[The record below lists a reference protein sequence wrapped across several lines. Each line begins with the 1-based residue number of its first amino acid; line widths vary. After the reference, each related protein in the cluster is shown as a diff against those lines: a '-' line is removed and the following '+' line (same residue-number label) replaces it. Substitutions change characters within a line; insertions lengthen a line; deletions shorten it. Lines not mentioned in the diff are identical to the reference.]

1 MRNSG
6 GILSKIVIVGTP
18 ILATLAIAPGLTY
31 DPINLPKAL
40 VVITGASFL
49 LTSLIVNFSKLFQ
62 INKLLPFFAIIFIC
76 PLLFSLVVNDAP
88 TSQQLWGV
96 WGRST
101 GVLTYLAFTI
111 FLLAS
116 AIEGEKKDQISLRRG
131 FERLSYFISI
141 YTLAQAGEIDP
152 INWSQK
158 LMVATLGN
166 INFMSSFLGLATI
179 SMLSRIIIEK
189 LSVTSKLFF
198 GLFAALNLF
207 LIWISGS
214 IQGIAVVAAG
224 LSILI
229 MLKARK
235 ERGLWASI
243 AWISSVTPF
252 GILILLGTAG
262 VGPLNALKQETVIFR
277 IDYWLAGV
285 RMAKEN
291 WLNGVGVDSYGDF
304 YEQYRDLAA
313 VERTG
318 PQRVTNTAH
327 NIFLDVSSGAG
338 IFAGV
343 AFVAIFLIVLGSV
356 VQMTRSAKFTDTDAA
371 FAGMFF
377 GFLVFAMISINQIGV
392 GIWGFVFMGSLIGSS
407 ARQKI
412 GVKRSEIEN
421 SQARTSSSNA
431 SKVPDS
437 RTNTSFILSM
447 ILGMTV
453 FIVGLQPVITD
464 AKMLRA
470 VQNSDFQAMKES
482 VSRST
487 ATAFHKSKFQTLLV
501 QGGRESEALNFARG
515 DVARYPRS
523 ETSLRIVAFSETALK
538 SERVRAAEL
547 LKARDPF
554 NYELQR
560 ILDEM
565 LETLQK

>member
-1 MRNSG
+1 MKSSSYRVATTTL
-6 GILSKIVIVGTP
+6 IATP
-18 ILATLAIAPGLTY
+18 ILATLAISPGVTY

-40 VVITGASFL
+40 ILITGASTL
-49 LTSLIVNFSKLFQ
+49 LVF
-62 INKLLPFFAIIFIC
+62 
-76 PLLFSLVVNDAP
+76 LVVNIKVLFKIQKGVVISSLALLSSLLVSLFANKVP
-88 TSQQLWGV
+88 MSQQLFGV

-101 GVLTYLAFTI
+101 GFLTYVAFI
-111 FLLAS
+111 ILLLS
-116 AIEGEKKDQISLRRG
+116 AGIVAYQKEAIPLRNSFEK
-131 FERLSYFISI
+131 LSYFISI

-198 GLFAALNLF
+198 GFFAALNLF

-229 MLKARK
+229 MLKTRK
-235 ERGLWASI
+235 ERGLWAPI

-285 RMAKEN
+285 RMTKEN

-318 PQRVTNTAH
+318 PQRITNTAH

-338 IFAGV
+338 IFAGL
-343 AFVAIFLIVLGSV
+343 AFVAIFLITLGSV

-371 FAGMFF
+371 FAGIFF

-421 SQARTSSSNA
+421 AQARTSSSKT
-431 SKVPDS
+431 SKVPDA
-437 RTNTSFILSM
+437 RTKTSLLLSI
-447 ILGMTV
+447 ILGTTL
-453 FIVGLQPVITD
+453 FIVVLQPIITD

-487 ATAFHKSKFQTLLV
+487 ATSFHKSKFQTLLV
-501 QGGRESEALNFARG
+501 QGGRESEALNFARE
-515 DVARYPRS
+515 DVAQYPRS
-523 ETSLRIVAFSETALK
+523 ETSLRIMAFSETALK

-554 NYELQR
+554 NYELRR

-565 LETLQK
+565 LETLQ

>member
-1 MRNSG
+1 MRNSVE
-6 GILSKIVIVGTP
+6 ILSKIVIVGTP

-40 VVITGASFL
+40 VVITGASL
-49 LTSLIVNFSKLFQ
+49 LVTSLIVNFPKLFK
-62 INKLLPFFAIIFIC
+62 INKLLTFFAIIFLC
-76 PLLFSLVVNDAP
+76 SLLFSLVFNEASI
-88 TSQQLWGV
+88 SQQLWGV

-101 GVLTYLAFTI
+101 GVLTYLAFVI

-141 YTLAQAGEIDP
+141 YTLAQAGDIDP

-189 LSVTSKLFF
+189 LSVTSKSFY

-235 ERGLWASI
+235 EWGLKASI
-243 AWISSVTPF
+243 AWLSSVTPF

-277 IDYWLAGV
+277 MDYWLAGV
-285 RMAKEN
+285 RMTKEN
-291 WLNGVGVDSYGDF
+291 WLNGVGVDSYGDY

-318 PQRVTNTAH
+318 PQRITIQH
-327 NIFLDVSSGAG
+327 IIF
-338 IFAGV
+338 
-343 AFVAIFLIVLGSV
+343 FLMCHRGQAYLQEWHLLQS
-356 VQMTRSAKFTDTDAA
+356 F
-371 FAGMFF
+371 
-377 GFLVFAMISINQIGV
+377 
-392 GIWGFVFMGSLIGSS
+392 SL
-407 ARQKI
+407 
-412 GVKRSEIEN
+412 
-421 SQARTSSSNA
+421 
-431 SKVPDS
+431 P
-437 RTNTSFILSM
+437 
-447 ILGMTV
+447 
-453 FIVGLQPVITD
+453 
-464 AKMLRA
+464 
-470 VQNSDFQAMKES
+470 
-482 VSRST
+482 
-487 ATAFHKSKFQTLLV
+487 
-501 QGGRESEALNFARG
+501 
-515 DVARYPRS
+515 
-523 ETSLRIVAFSETALK
+523 
-538 SERVRAAEL
+538 
-547 LKARDPF
+547 
-554 NYELQR
+554 
-560 ILDEM
+560 
-565 LETLQK
+565 

>member
-1 MRNSG
+1 MRNSVE
-6 GILSKIVIVGTP
+6 ILSKIVIVGTP

-40 VVITGASFL
+40 VVITGASL
-49 LTSLIVNFSKLFQ
+49 LVTSLIVNFPKLYK
-62 INKLLPFFAIIFIC
+62 INKLVIFFAIIFLC
-76 PLLFSLVVNDAP
+76 SLLFSLVFNEAP
-88 TSQQLWGV
+88 ISQQLWGV

-101 GVLTYLAFTI
+101 GVLTYLAFVI

-141 YTLAQAGEIDP
+141 YTLAQAGDIDP

-189 LSVTSKLFF
+189 LSVTSKSFY
-198 GLFAALNLF
+198 GLFVVLNLF

-214 IQGIAVVAAG
+214 IQGVAVVAAG
-224 LSILI
+224 SSILI

-235 ERGLWASI
+235 ERGLRASI

-262 VGPLNALKQETVIFR
+262 VGPLNALKQETVNFR
-277 IDYWLAGV
+277 MDYWLAGV
-285 RMAKEN
+285 RMTKEN
-291 WLNGVGVDSYGDF
+291 WLNGVGVDSYGDY

-318 PQRVTNTAH
+318 PQRITNTAH

-343 AFVAIFLIVLGSV
+343 AFVAIFLLALNSV

-407 ARQKI
+407 VRQKV
-412 GVKRSEIEN
+412 GGKQSEIGN
-421 SQARTSSSNA
+421 IQARTSNSKA
-431 SKVPDS
+431 SRVADT
-437 RTNTSFILSM
+437 RTNTSLILSIIM
-447 ILGMTV
+447 GTTV
-453 FIVGLQPVITD
+453 FIVGLQPIITD

-487 ATAFHKSKFQTLLV
+487 ATSFHKSKFQTLLV
-501 QGGRESEALNFARG
+501 QGGRESEALSFAREE
-515 DVARYPRS
+515 VAQYPRS

-538 SERVRAAEL
+538 SERVRAAAL
-547 LKARDPF
+547 LRARDPF
-554 NYELQR
+554 NYVLQR

-565 LETLQK
+565 LETL

>member
-1 MRNSG
+1 MRNSVEF
-6 GILSKIVIVGTP
+6 LSKIVIVGTP
-18 ILATLAIAPGLTY
+18 ILAALAIAPGLTY

-40 VVITGASFL
+40 VVITGASL
-49 LTSLIVNFSKLFQ
+49 LVTSLIVNFPKLFQ
-62 INKLLPFFAIIFIC
+62 INRLFPVFAIIFIC
-76 PLLFSLVVNDAP
+76 SLLFSLVFNVAP
-88 TSQQLWGV
+88 ISQQLWGV

-101 GVLTYLAFTI
+101 GVLTYLAFVI

-116 AIEGEKKDQISLRRG
+116 AIEGAKKEQISLRRG

-141 YTLAQAGEIDP
+141 YTLAQAGDIDP

-189 LSVTSKLFF
+189 LSVTSKSFY

-235 ERGLWASI
+235 ERGLRASI

-262 VGPLNALKQETVIFR
+262 VGPLNSLEQETVIFR
-277 IDYWLAGV
+277 MDYWLAGV
-285 RMAKEN
+285 RMTKEN
-291 WLNGVGVDSYGDF
+291 WLNGVGVDSYGDY

-318 PQRVTNTAH
+318 PQRITNTAH

-343 AFVAIFLIVLGSV
+343 AFVAIFLLALNSV

-392 GIWGFVFMGSLIGSS
+392 GIWGFVFMGSLIGSW

-412 GVKRSEIEN
+412 GVKQSEIGN
-421 SQARTSSSNA
+421 TQARTSN
-431 SKVPDS
+431 SKTS
-437 RTNTSFILSM
+437 RVADTRTKTSLILS
-447 ILGMTV
+447 IIIGTTV
-453 FIVGLQPVITD
+453 FIVGLQPIITD

-470 VQNSDFQAMKES
+470 VQNNDFQAMNES

-487 ATAFHKSKFQTLLV
+487 ATSFHKSKFQTLLV
-501 QGGRESEALNFARG
+501 QVGRESEALSFARVE
-515 DVARYPRS
+515 VAQYPRS

-538 SERVRAAEL
+538 SERVRAAAL

-554 NYELQR
+554 NYELRR

-565 LETLQK
+565 LETLP

>member
-1 MRNSG
+1 M
-6 GILSKIVIVGTP
+6 KISSYRVATTTLIATP
-18 ILATLAIAPGLTY
+18 ILATLAISPGVTY

-40 VVITGASFL
+40 ILITGASTL
-49 LTSLIVNFSKLFQ
+49 LVF
-62 INKLLPFFAIIFIC
+62 
-76 PLLFSLVVNDAP
+76 LVVNIKVLFKIQKGVVISSLALLSSLLVSLFANKVP
-88 TSQQLWGV
+88 MSQQLFGV

-101 GVLTYLAFTI
+101 GFLTYGAFI
-111 FLLAS
+111 ILLLS
-116 AIEGEKKDQISLRRG
+116 AGIVAYQKEAIPLRNSFEK
-131 FERLSYFISI
+131 LSYFISI

-198 GLFAALNLF
+198 GFFSALNLF

-285 RMAKEN
+285 RMTKEN

-318 PQRVTNTAH
+318 PQRITNTAH

-392 GIWGFVFMGSLIGSS
+392 GIWGFVFMGSLVGSS

-453 FIVGLQPVITD
+453 FIVGIQPVITD

-487 ATAFHKSKFQTLLV
+487 ATSFHKSKFQTLLV
-501 QGGRESEALNFARG
+501 QGGRESEALNFARE
-515 DVARYPRS
+515 DVAQYPRS

-565 LETLQK
+565 LETLQ

>member
-1 MRNSG
+1 MRNSVE
-6 GILSKIVIVGTP
+6 ILSKIVIVGTP

-40 VVITGASFL
+40 VVITGASL
-49 LTSLIVNFSKLFQ
+49 LVTSLIVNFPKLYE
-62 INKLLPFFAIIFIC
+62 INKLVTFFAIIFLC
-76 PLLFSLVVNDAP
+76 SLLFSLVFNEAP
-88 TSQQLWGV
+88 IAQQLWGV

-101 GVLTYLAFTI
+101 GVLTYLAFVI

-141 YTLAQAGEIDP
+141 YTLAQAGDIDP

-189 LSVTSKLFF
+189 LSVTSKSFY
-198 GLFAALNLF
+198 GLFVVLNLF

-214 IQGIAVVAAG
+214 IQGVAVVAAG

-235 ERGLWASI
+235 ERGLRASI

-277 IDYWLAGV
+277 MDYWLAGV
-285 RMAKEN
+285 RMTKEN
-291 WLNGVGVDSYGDF
+291 WLNGVGVDSYGDY

-318 PQRVTNTAH
+318 PQRITNTAH

-343 AFVAIFLIVLGSV
+343 AFVAIFLLALNSV

-407 ARQKI
+407 VRQKV
-412 GVKRSEIEN
+412 GVKQSEIGN
-421 SQARTSSSNA
+421 IQARTSNSKA
-431 SKVPDS
+431 SRVADT
-437 RTNTSFILSM
+437 RTNTSLILSIIM
-447 ILGMTV
+447 GTTV
-453 FIVGLQPVITD
+453 FIVGLQPIITD

-487 ATAFHKSKFQTLLV
+487 ATSFHKSKFQTLLV
-501 QGGRESEALNFARG
+501 QGGRESEALSFAREE
-515 DVARYPRS
+515 VAQYPRS

-538 SERVRAAEL
+538 SERVRAVAL

-554 NYELQR
+554 NYELRR

-565 LETLQK
+565 LETL

>member
-1 MRNSG
+1 MRNSFE
-6 GILSKIVIVGTP
+6 ILSKIVILGTP

-40 VVITGASFL
+40 VVITGASLL
-49 LTSLIVNFSKLFQ
+49 LTSLIVNFPKLFQ
-62 INKLLPFFAIIFIC
+62 FNKLLPVFAIIFMC
-76 PLLFSLVVNDAP
+76 SLLFSLVFNEAP
-88 TSQQLWGV
+88 ISQQLWGV

-101 GVLTYLAFTI
+101 GILTYLAFVI

-116 AIEGEKKDQISLRRG
+116 AIEGERKDQISLRRG

-141 YTLAQAGEIDP
+141 YTLAQAGDIDP

-189 LSVTSKLFF
+189 IPVTSKSFY
-198 GLFAALNLF
+198 GLFVVLNLF

-235 ERGLWASI
+235 ERGLRASI

-277 IDYWLAGV
+277 MDYWLAGV
-285 RMAKEN
+285 RMTKEN
-291 WLNGVGVDSYGDF
+291 WLNGVGVDSYGDY

-318 PQRVTNTAH
+318 PQRITNTAH

-338 IFAGV
+338 IIAGV
-343 AFVAIFLIVLGSV
+343 AFVAMFLLALNSV
-356 VQMTRSAKFTDTDAA
+356 VQMTRSEKFTDTDAA

-407 ARQKI
+407 SRQKI
-412 GVKRSEIEN
+412 GVKQSEVG
-421 SQARTSSSNA
+421 STQTRTSKSPRVA
-431 SKVPDS
+431 DT
-437 RTNTSFILSM
+437 RTNTSLILSIIM
-447 ILGMTV
+447 GATV
-453 FIVGLQPVITD
+453 FVIALQPIITD

-487 ATAFHKSKFQTLLV
+487 ATSFHKSKFQTLLV
-501 QGGRESEALNFARG
+501 QGGRESEALNFAREE
-515 DVARYPRS
+515 VAQYPRS

-538 SERVRAAEL
+538 SERVRAAAL

-565 LETLQK
+565 LETLQ

>member
-1 MRNSG
+1 VRNSG
-6 GILSKIVIVGTP
+6 VIFSKIMIVGTP

-235 ERGLWASI
+235 ERGLWAPI

-285 RMAKEN
+285 RMTKEN

-318 PQRVTNTAH
+318 PQRITNTAH

-392 GIWGFVFMGSLIGSS
+392 GIWGFVFMGSLVGSS

-437 RTNTSFILSM
+437 RTNASFILSM

-501 QGGRESEALNFARG
+501 QGGRESEALNFARE
-515 DVARYPRS
+515 DVAQYPRS

-565 LETLQK
+565 LETLP

>member
-1 MRNSG
+1 
-6 GILSKIVIVGTP
+6 
-18 ILATLAIAPGLTY
+18 
-31 DPINLPKAL
+31 
-40 VVITGASFL
+40 
-49 LTSLIVNFSKLFQ
+49 
-62 INKLLPFFAIIFIC
+62 
-76 PLLFSLVVNDAP
+76 
-88 TSQQLWGV
+88 
-96 WGRST
+96 
-101 GVLTYLAFTI
+101 
-111 FLLAS
+111 LAS

-262 VGPLNALKQETVIFR
+262 VGPLNTLKQETVIFR

-285 RMAKEN
+285 RMTKEN

-412 GVKRSEIEN
+412 GVKLREIEN

-431 SKVPDS
+431 SKVPNS
-437 RTNTSFILSM
+437 RTSTFFVLSM

-464 AKMLRA
+464 VKMLRA

-501 QGGRESEALNFARG
+501 QGGRESEALNFARE
-515 DVARYPRS
+515 DVAQYPRS

-565 LETLQK
+565 LETLQ

>member
-1 MRNSG
+1 MRNSVE
-6 GILSKIVIVGTP
+6 ILSKIVIVGTP

-40 VVITGASFL
+40 VVITGASL
-49 LTSLIVNFSKLFQ
+49 LVTSLIVNFPKLYE
-62 INKLLPFFAIIFIC
+62 INKLVTFFAIIFLC
-76 PLLFSLVVNDAP
+76 SLLFSLVFNEAP
-88 TSQQLWGV
+88 IAQQLWGV

-101 GVLTYLAFTI
+101 GVLTYLAFVI

-141 YTLAQAGEIDP
+141 YTLAQAGDIDP

-189 LSVTSKLFF
+189 LSVTSKSFY
-198 GLFAALNLF
+198 GLFVVLNLF

-214 IQGIAVVAAG
+214 IQGVAVVAAG

-235 ERGLWASI
+235 ERGLRASI

-277 IDYWLAGV
+277 MDYWLAGV
-285 RMAKEN
+285 RMTKEN
-291 WLNGVGVDSYGDF
+291 WLNGVGVDSYGDY

-318 PQRVTNTAH
+318 PQRITNTAH

-343 AFVAIFLIVLGSV
+343 AFFAIFLLALNSV

-407 ARQKI
+407 VRQKV
-412 GVKRSEIEN
+412 GVKQSEIGN
-421 SQARTSSSNA
+421 IQARTSNSKA
-431 SKVPDS
+431 SRVADT
-437 RTNTSFILSM
+437 RTNTSLILSIIM
-447 ILGMTV
+447 GTTV
-453 FIVGLQPVITD
+453 FIVGLQPIITD

-487 ATAFHKSKFQTLLV
+487 ATSFHKSKFQTLLV
-501 QGGRESEALNFARG
+501 QGGRESEALSFAREE
-515 DVARYPRS
+515 VAQYPRS

-538 SERVRAAEL
+538 SERVRAAAL

-565 LETLQK
+565 LETL

>member
-1 MRNSG
+1 MRNSYE
-6 GILSKIVIVGTP
+6 ILSKVVIVGTP

-40 VVITGASFL
+40 VVITGASLL
-49 LTSLIVNFSKLFQ
+49 LTSLIVNFPKFFQ
-62 INKLLPFFAIIFIC
+62 VNKLLLFFAIIFIC
-76 PLLFSLVVNDAP
+76 SLLFSLVFNEAP
-88 TSQQLWGV
+88 ISQQLWGV

-101 GVLTYLAFTI
+101 GVLTYAAFVI

-141 YTLAQAGEIDP
+141 YTLAQAGDIDP

-189 LSVTSKLFF
+189 LSVISKAFY

-235 ERGLWASI
+235 ERGLRASI

-262 VGPLNALKQETVIFR
+262 VGPLNSLKQETVIFR
-277 IDYWLAGV
+277 MDYWLAGI
-285 RMAKEN
+285 RMTKEN
-291 WLNGVGVDSYGDF
+291 WLNGVGVDSYGDY

-318 PQRVTNTAH
+318 PQRITNTAH

-343 AFVAIFLIVLGSV
+343 AFVAIFLLALSSV

-407 ARQKI
+407 FRQKI
-412 GVKRSEIEN
+412 GVKQSEIGN
-421 SQARTSSSNA
+421 TQARTSN
-431 SKVPDS
+431 SKAYRVADT
-437 RTNTSFILSM
+437 RTNTSLILSI
-447 ILGMTV
+447 ILGTTV
-453 FIVGLQPVITD
+453 FIVGLQPIITD

-470 VQNSDFQAMKES
+470 VQNSDFQSMKES

-487 ATAFHKSKFQTLLV
+487 ATSFHKSKFQTLLV
-501 QGGRESEALNFARG
+501 QSGRESEALSFAREE
-515 DVARYPRS
+515 VVQYPRS

-538 SERVRAAEL
+538 SERVRAAAL

-554 NYELQR
+554 NYELRR

-565 LETLQK
+565 LETLQ

>member
-1 MRNSG
+1 VRNSVE
-6 GILSKIVIVGTP
+6 ILSKIVIVGTP

-40 VVITGASFL
+40 VVITGASL
-49 LTSLIVNFSKLFQ
+49 LVTSLIVNFPKLYK
-62 INKLLPFFAIIFIC
+62 INKLVIFFAIIFLC
-76 PLLFSLVVNDAP
+76 SLLFSLVFNEAP
-88 TSQQLWGV
+88 ISQQLWGV

-101 GVLTYLAFTI
+101 GVLTYLAFVI

-141 YTLAQAGEIDP
+141 YTLAQAGDIDP

-189 LSVTSKLFF
+189 LSVTSKSFY
-198 GLFAALNLF
+198 GLFVVLNLF

-214 IQGIAVVAAG
+214 IQGVAVVAAG
-224 LSILI
+224 SSILI

-235 ERGLWASI
+235 ERGLRASI

-277 IDYWLAGV
+277 MDYWLAGV
-285 RMAKEN
+285 RMTKEN
-291 WLNGVGVDSYGDF
+291 WLNGVGVDSYGDY

-318 PQRVTNTAH
+318 PQRITNTAH

-343 AFVAIFLIVLGSV
+343 AFVAIFLLALNSV

-407 ARQKI
+407 VRQKV
-412 GVKRSEIEN
+412 GVKQSEIGN
-421 SQARTSSSNA
+421 IQARTSNSKA
-431 SKVPDS
+431 SRVADT
-437 RTNTSFILSM
+437 RTNTSLILSIIM
-447 ILGMTV
+447 GTTV
-453 FIVGLQPVITD
+453 FIVGLQPIITD

-487 ATAFHKSKFQTLLV
+487 ATSFHKSKFQTLLV
-501 QGGRESEALNFARG
+501 QGGRESEALSFAREE
-515 DVARYPRS
+515 VAQYPRS

-538 SERVRAAEL
+538 SERVRAAAL
-547 LKARDPF
+547 LRARDPF
-554 NYELQR
+554 NYVLQR

-565 LETLQK
+565 LETL

>member
-1 MRNSG
+1 MRSAQ
-6 GILSKIVIVGTP
+6 LSPSKMALVGTP

-40 VVITGASFL
+40 VVITGASL
-49 LTSLIVNFSKLFQ
+49 LMTSLMVNFPKLFQ
-62 INKLLPFFAIIFIC
+62 INKLILFFAIIFISS
-76 PLLFSLVVNDAP
+76 LLFSLAFNEAP
-88 TSQQLWGV
+88 ISQQLWGV

-101 GVLTYLAFTI
+101 GVLTYLALMI

-131 FERLSYFISI
+131 FEKLSYVISI
-141 YTLAQAGEIDP
+141 YTLAQAGDIDP

-158 LMVATLGN
+158 FMVATLGN

-189 LSVTSKLFF
+189 LSVISKIFY
-198 GLFAALNLF
+198 GLIAVLNLF

-224 LSILI
+224 FSIVI
-229 MLKARK
+229 MLKARR
-235 ERGLWASI
+235 ERGLRASFV
-243 AWISSVTPF
+243 WISSVTPF

-277 IDYWLAGV
+277 MDYWLAGV
-285 RMAKEN
+285 RMTKEN
-291 WLNGVGVDSYGDF
+291 WLNGIGVDSFGDY

-318 PQRVTNTAH
+318 PQRITNTAH

-343 AFVAIFLIVLGSV
+343 AFVAIFLLALSSV
-356 VQMTRSAKFTDTDAA
+356 VQMTFSAKFSDTDAA
-371 FAGMFF
+371 FAGMFL

-392 GIWGFVFMGSLIGSS
+392 GIWGFVFTGSLIGSS
-407 ARQKI
+407 ARQRI
-412 GVKRSEIEN
+412 GVKQSEIGN
-421 SQARTSSSNA
+421 IQARTSSSKSSRVA
-431 SKVPDS
+431 DT
-437 RTNTSFILSM
+437 RTNTSLLLS
-447 ILGMTV
+447 IIIGTTV
-453 FIVGLQPVITD
+453 FIVGLQPIITD

-470 VQNSDFQAMKES
+470 VQNSDFQSMKEL

-487 ATAFHKSKFQTLLV
+487 ATSFHKSKFQTLLV
-501 QGGRESEALNFARG
+501 QEGRESEALSFAREE
-515 DVARYPRS
+515 VAQYPRS

-538 SERVRAAEL
+538 SERVRAAAL

-554 NYELQR
+554 NFELQR

-565 LETLQK
+565 LETIQ

>member
-1 MRNSG
+1 VRNSVE
-6 GILSKIVIVGTP
+6 ILSKIVIVGTP

-40 VVITGASFL
+40 VVITGASL
-49 LTSLIVNFSKLFQ
+49 LVTSLIVNFPKLYK
-62 INKLLPFFAIIFIC
+62 INKLVIFFAIIFLC
-76 PLLFSLVVNDAP
+76 SLLFSLVFNEAP
-88 TSQQLWGV
+88 ISQQLWGV

-101 GVLTYLAFTI
+101 GVLTYLAFVI

-141 YTLAQAGEIDP
+141 YTLAQAGDIDP

-189 LSVTSKLFF
+189 LSVTSKSFY
-198 GLFAALNLF
+198 GLFVVLNLF

-214 IQGIAVVAAG
+214 IQGVAVVAAG
-224 LSILI
+224 SSILI

-235 ERGLWASI
+235 ERGLRASI

-277 IDYWLAGV
+277 MDYWLAGV
-285 RMAKEN
+285 RMTKEN
-291 WLNGVGVDSYGDF
+291 WLNGVGVDSYGDY

-318 PQRVTNTAH
+318 PQRITNTAH

-343 AFVAIFLIVLGSV
+343 AFVAIFLLALNSV

-407 ARQKI
+407 VRQKV
-412 GVKRSEIEN
+412 GGKQSEIGN
-421 SQARTSSSNA
+421 IQARTSNSKA
-431 SKVPDS
+431 SRVADT
-437 RTNTSFILSM
+437 RTNTSLILSIIM
-447 ILGMTV
+447 GTTV
-453 FIVGLQPVITD
+453 FIVGLQPIITD

-487 ATAFHKSKFQTLLV
+487 ATSFHKSKFQTLLV
-501 QGGRESEALNFARG
+501 QGGRESEALSFAREE
-515 DVARYPRS
+515 VAQYPRS

-538 SERVRAAEL
+538 SERVRAAAL
-547 LKARDPF
+547 LRARDPF
-554 NYELQR
+554 NYVLQR

-565 LETLQK
+565 LETLK

>member
-1 MRNSG
+1 MRNSVE
-6 GILSKIVIVGTP
+6 ILSKIVIVGTP

-40 VVITGASFL
+40 VVITGASL
-49 LTSLIVNFSKLFQ
+49 LVTSLIVNFPKLYK
-62 INKLLPFFAIIFIC
+62 INKLVIFFAIIFLC
-76 PLLFSLVVNDAP
+76 SLLFSLVFNEAP
-88 TSQQLWGV
+88 ISQQLWGV

-101 GVLTYLAFTI
+101 GVLTYLAFVI

-141 YTLAQAGEIDP
+141 YTLAQAGDIDP

-189 LSVTSKLFF
+189 LSVTSKSFY
-198 GLFAALNLF
+198 GLFVVLNLF

-214 IQGIAVVAAG
+214 IQGVAVVAAG
-224 LSILI
+224 SSILI

-235 ERGLWASI
+235 ERGLRASI

-277 IDYWLAGV
+277 MDYWLAGV
-285 RMAKEN
+285 RMTKEN
-291 WLNGVGVDSYGDF
+291 WLNGVGVDSYGDY

-318 PQRVTNTAH
+318 PQRITNTAH

-343 AFVAIFLIVLGSV
+343 AFVAIFLLALNSV

-407 ARQKI
+407 VRQKV
-412 GVKRSEIEN
+412 GVKQSEIGN
-421 SQARTSSSNA
+421 IQARTSNSKA
-431 SKVPDS
+431 SRVADT
-437 RTNTSFILSM
+437 RTNTSLILSIIM
-447 ILGMTV
+447 GTTV
-453 FIVGLQPVITD
+453 FIVGLQPIITD

-487 ATAFHKSKFQTLLV
+487 ATSFHKSKFQTLLV
-501 QGGRESEALNFARG
+501 QGGRESEALSFAREE
-515 DVARYPRS
+515 VAQYPRS

-538 SERVRAAEL
+538 SERVRAAAL
-547 LKARDPF
+547 LRARDPF
-554 NYELQR
+554 NYVLQR

-565 LETLQK
+565 LETL